1 MSMLIHDRFWLNRW
15 RFEGTKIAD
24 VQGGTFSM
32 PPVSWFVPCVAVATL
47 LLAVAWPAVAWFVL
61 TRRQARS
68 EQSVERRFA
77 DLTHQSRA
85 LEARLERFFEEF
97 GKTPAR
103 EGELEHAQMSRPR
116 WSGPSWPTTR
126 AQQRRNPA
134 TTWVDGAEPPLI
146 VVPNLAA
153 AANDREVVVNGLTQR
168 YAAIWSL
175 AASGSSAEVIARATG
190 QPIGQIE
197 LILGLRRQIDGT
209 RTKIPH
215 APHS

>member
-32 PPVSWFVPCVAVATL
+32 PPVFWFMLPVALAIL
-47 LLAVAWPAVAWFVL
+47 LLSVAWL
-61 TRRQARS
+61 MMTRRQARS

-77 DLTHQSRA
+77 DLTHQLRA

-103 EGELEHAQMSRPR
+103 EGELVHSQTSRPR
-116 WSGPSWPTTR
+116 WSGPLWPITR
-126 AQQRRNPA
+126 AQPRRNPA
-134 TTWVDGAEPPLI
+134 TTRVDGAEPPLI

-153 AANDREVVVNGLTQR
+153 AANDREVVVNGMTQR

-209 RTKIPH
+209 RTNIPH